1 VAAEAGTID
10 HNMHEQDI
18 RNDRAKETTIK
29 EFLKPIICRLFPS

>member
-1 VAAEAGTID
+1 MWIEVAAEAGTID

-29 EFLKPIICRLFPS
+29 EFLAL